1 MLDVCKWLNYLLQAK
16 LDVDSM
22 KFFPPKLAVASVT
35 ILLLWSDMYVV
46 GKLDDSNIDK
56 ENGITSVW
64 EDIKSYWAVW
74 EPCRLIRCGV

>member
-1 MLDVCKWLNYLLQAK
+1 MFVNDWIICYKRSLMLIAYILL
-16 LDVDSM
+16 
-22 KFFPPKLAVASVT
+22 FPKLAVASVT
-35 ILLLWSDMYVV
+35 ILLLWSNMYVV

-56 ENGITSVW
+56 ENGITSVG